1 MWGQIAGAVL
11 GGGMSYLSSKQ
22 DRKNQAA
29 QNDALMAGFNQYKP
43 YVDANLEGS
52 QSALDG
58 VLRTGVYQGQTL
70 AGT

>member
-43 YVDANLEGS
+43 YVDNNLKGSEG
-52 QSALDG
+52 ALNN
-58 VLRTGVYQGQTL
+58 VLDTG
-70 AGT
+70 A